1 MESALRAS
9 GRFKRQDQS
18 VSALLNEGVGAFFGL
33 AHGWSPS
40 WIEATDLNENVTR
53 SSLGSVALNI
63 ADLAEH
69 AIDAVPDR
77 VALISGDEQL
87 TYAQLEEKA
96 NRLAHYLIDQGVK
109 KDDKVG
115 LYCRNRIEIVIAM
128 LGIVKA
134 GAILV
139 NVNFRYVEGEL
150 KYLFENSDMVALVH
164 ERRYADRVAN
174 VLPETPNVKTILAV
188 EDGSDD
194 DFQRYGGVE
203 FYSALEQ
210 GSPDR
215 DFGERSAD
223 DIYLLYTGGTTG
235 FPKGV
240 MWRHEDIYRVLF
252 GGTDFAT
259 GEFVKD
265 EYDLAKAA
273 AENPPM
279 IRYPIPPMIHG
290 ATQSATWMSLFSG
303 QTMVLA
309 PEFDAD
315 EVWQTIE
322 KHKVNLL
329 FFTGDAMARPLL
341 DALTK
346 LHDGGHEPDLSS
358 LFLLAST
365 AALFSTSIKEKF
377 LELLP
382 NRVITDSI
390 GSSETGFG
398 GTSIVAKGQSHTG
411 GPRVTIDHRTV
422 VLDEDGNEVK
432 PGSGV
437 RGMIAKKGNIPV
449 GYYKDE
455 KKTAETFKTF
465 NGVRY
470 AIPGDYAEVDED
482 GSVTMLGRGSQSINS
497 GGEKIYPE
505 EVEAAL
511 KGHPDVFDALGGRCA
526 RRALRQLRR
535 RRRAP
540 PPRHQ
545 PVAGRTRHVRAP
557 GDRGIQ
563 SAAQGLVG
571 RRDPPDTGRQ
581 ARLPVG
587 QGHHRGAAR
596 RRRARQPCGNR
607 NLMRTE
613 LCDRFGID
621 YPIFVFTPSEKVA
634 AAVSKAGGLGV
645 LGCVRFNEADDLEN
659 VLCWMDENTD
669 GKPYGVDIVMPA
681 KVPQEGSAVD
691 IDKLIPQSHRDFV
704 TKTLADL
711 GVPPLPDDEERNEGV
726 LGWLH
731 SVARSHVEVA
741 LQASDQADRQRARL
755 AARRT
760 SSTRRTR
767 PACRWPRWRA
777 APSTRSATSRT
788 ASTSWWRRATRPAA
802 TPVRSVR
809 WCCGRKSLTRLAVRR
824 PCWRRAASAPA
835 GRWPP
840 RWRSARKASGWA
852 RRSSRPPNTTSA
864 TASRAA
870 CRRFRRRCCGPTPA
884 TRCAAG
890 STPASPRAC

>member
-1 MESALRAS
+1 M
-9 GRFKRQDQS
+9 K
-18 VSALLNEGVGAFFGL
+18 
-33 AHGWSPS
+33 P
-40 WIEATDLNENVTR
+40 TDLNENVTR

-87 TYAQLEEKA
+87 TYAQLEERA

-174 VLPETPNVKTILAV
+174 VLPETPNVKTILVV

-203 FYSALEQ
+203 FYSALEK
-210 GSPDR
+210 GSPER
-215 DFGERSAD
+215 DFGERSAG

-273 AENPPM
+273 AANPPM

-303 QTMVLA
+303 QTTVLA
-309 PEFDAD
+309 PEFNAD
-315 EVWQTIE
+315 EVWRAVHG
-322 KHKVNLL
+322 HKVNLL

-341 DALTK
+341 DALQAA
-346 LHDGGHEPDLSS
+346 HDKGEDYDLSS

-365 AALFSTSIKEKF
+365 AALFSTSIKEKL

-398 GTSIVAKGQSHTG
+398 GTSIVAKGEHHMG
-411 GPRVTIDHRTV
+411 GPRVAIDHRTV

-437 RGMIAKKGNIPV
+437 RGVIAKKGNIPV

-455 KKTAETFKTF
+455 KKTAETFRTY

-470 AIPGDYAEVDED
+470 AIPGDYAEVEAD
-482 GSVTMLGRGSQSINS
+482 GTVTMLGRGSVSINS

-511 KGHPDVFDALGGRCA
+511 KGHPDVFDALVVGV
-526 RRALRQLRR
+526 
-535 RRRAP
+535 P
-540 PPRHQ
+540 DPRFGQH
-545 PVAGRTRHVRAP
+545 VAAV
-557 GDRGIQ
+557 
-563 SAAQGLVG
+563 V
-571 RRDPPDTGRQ
+571 Q
-581 ARLPVG
+581 ARE
-587 QGHHRGAAR
+587 GARPTLAALDAFVR
-596 RRRARQPCGNR
+596 REIAGYKVPRSLWFVDEVKRSPAGKP
-607 NLMRTE
+607 
-613 LCDRFGID
+613 D
-621 YPIFVFTPSEKVA
+621 YRWAKDQTDERP
-634 AAVSKAGGLGV
+634 
-645 LGCVRFNEADDLEN
+645 ADDVHAN
-659 VLCWMDENTD
+659 
-669 GKPYGVDIVMPA
+669 
-681 KVPQEGSAVD
+681 
-691 IDKLIPQSHRDFV
+691 
-704 TKTLADL
+704 
-711 GVPPLPDDEERNEGV
+711 
-726 LGWLH
+726 
-731 SVARSHVEVA
+731 HVG
-741 LQASDQADRQRARL
+741 
-755 AARRT
+755 
-760 SSTRRTR
+760 
-767 PACRWPRWRA
+767 
-777 APSTRSATSRT
+777 
-788 ASTSWWRRATRPAA
+788 
-802 TPVRSVR
+802 TP
-809 WCCGRKSLTRLAVRR
+809 T
-824 PCWRRAASAPA
+824 
-835 GRWPP
+835 
-840 RWRSARKASGWA
+840 
-852 RRSSRPPNTTSA
+852 
-864 TASRAA
+864 
-870 CRRFRRRCCGPTPA
+870 
-884 TRCAAG
+884 
-890 STPASPRAC
+890 

>member
-1 MESALRAS
+1 
-9 GRFKRQDQS
+9 
-18 VSALLNEGVGAFFGL
+18 
-33 AHGWSPS
+33 
-40 WIEATDLNENVTR
+40 
-53 SSLGSVALNI
+53 VALNI

-69 AIDAVPDR
+69 AVDAVADR
-77 VALISGDEQL
+77 VALISGDDQL
-87 TYAQLEEKA
+87 TYAQLDDKA
-96 NRLAHYLIDQGVK
+96 NRLAHYLLDQGVNK
-109 KDDKVG
+109 GDKVG

-128 LGIVKA
+128 LGIIKA

-139 NVNFRYVEGEL
+139 NVNFRYVESEL

-164 ERRYADRVAN
+164 ERGYADRVAN
-174 VLPETPNVKTILAV
+174 VLPDTPNVKTILSV
-188 EDGSDD
+188 DDGTEDPAG
-194 DFQRYGGVE
+194 DFGKYGGVE

-259 GEFVKD
+259 GEFVSG
-265 EYDLAKAA
+265 EYDLARAA

-290 ATQSATWMSLFSG
+290 ATQSATWMSVFSG
-303 QTMVLA
+303 QTTVLA

-322 KHKVNLL
+322 KYKVNLL

-346 LHDGGHEPDLSS
+346 LHDGGKEPDLSS

-411 GPRVTIDHRTV
+411 GPRVTIDRRTV

-437 RGMIAKKGNIPV
+437 RGMIAKKGNLPV

-455 KKTAETFKTF
+455 KKTAATFKTF

-511 KGHPDVFDALGGRCA
+511 KGHRDVFDAL
-526 RRALRQLRR
+526 
-535 RRRAP
+535 
-540 PPRHQ
+540 
-545 PVAGRTRHVRAP
+545 V
-557 GDRGIQ
+557 
-563 SAAQGLVG
+563 VG
-571 RRDPPDTGRQ
+571 VPD
-581 ARLPVG
+581 
-587 QGHHRGAAR
+587 
-596 RRRARQPCGNR
+596 
-607 NLMRTE
+607 E
-613 LCDRFGID
+613 RFGNCVAAVIHRR
-621 YPIFVFTPSEKVA
+621 PGTTPSLAELGTFVRQEIAGYKVPRK
-634 AAVSKAGGLGV
+634 VWWVDEIHRTPAGKPDY
-645 LGCVRFNEADDLEN
+645 RWAKDTTEERPADDAHAN
-659 VLCWMDENTD
+659 HV
-669 GKPYGVDIVMPA
+669 
-681 KVPQEGSAVD
+681 GSA
-691 IDKLIPQSHRDFV
+691 
-704 TKTLADL
+704 T
-711 GVPPLPDDEERNEGV
+711 
-726 LGWLH
+726 
-731 SVARSHVEVA
+731 
-741 LQASDQADRQRARL
+741 
-755 AARRT
+755 
-760 SSTRRTR
+760 
-767 PACRWPRWRA
+767 
-777 APSTRSATSRT
+777 
-788 ASTSWWRRATRPAA
+788 
-802 TPVRSVR
+802 
-809 WCCGRKSLTRLAVRR
+809 
-824 PCWRRAASAPA
+824 
-835 GRWPP
+835 
-840 RWRSARKASGWA
+840 
-852 RRSSRPPNTTSA
+852 
-864 TASRAA
+864 
-870 CRRFRRRCCGPTPA
+870 
-884 TRCAAG
+884 
-890 STPASPRAC
+890 